1 MAKTEVSEG
10 LQRSRIMRMVSP
22 PMRLFL
28 LSLSICL
35 MACKPPSHTPAA
47 VEPPAILLPASV
59 QQLSP
64 AETATWITTHPGALI
79 LDLRMPEE
87 VTREGKLLASQNH
100 DYLQPA
106 TAEYLAKLDRDK
118 PYLLY
123 CAIGGRSTRAAA
135 QMQSQGFTQLSILK
149 GGLNAWLTEGREV
162 IK

>member
-1 MAKTEVSEG
+1 MAKTVVIEG
-10 LQRSRIMRMVSP
+10 LQRSRIMKMVFT

-28 LSLSICL
+28 LSLSFCL
-35 MACKPPSHTPAA
+35 IACKPPSTAPAA

-64 AETATWITTHPGALI
+64 AATATWITTHPGALI

-87 VTREGKLLASQNH
+87 VTREGKLLGSQNH

-106 TAEYLAKLDRDK
+106 TAEYLSKLDPTK

-123 CAIGGRSTRAAA
+123 CAIGGRSTRAALH
-135 QMQSQGFTQLSILK
+135 MQSQGFTELAIIK